1 MIVFLNTVI
10 LRQEDDNSNA
20 ENTRVNTRGE
30 KQQISWLHE
39 LLNQNTLEN
48 DKYKNM
54 VLDRN

>member
-1 MIVFLNTVI
+1 MIFFLNTII
-10 LRQEDDNSNA
+10 LRQEDDNPNA

-30 KQQISWLHE
+30 KEQISWLHE
-39 LLNQNTLEN
+39 LLDQNTLGN